1 MRHLV
6 RGCFFLGSFLALP
19 AFAQQRFEFYQ
30 GAREMAMG
38 GAGIATVN
46 DETALLINPAG
57 LGKLRDYILTVA
69 DPEVEAGSSTEK
81 ILGTKVDAALS
92 PQSLLNDL
100 NKNPDDPFH
109 AKAQM
114 FPSFVVPNF
123 GFGVLGK
130 YQVDAEV
137 LGSKNTYQ
145 LDYTNDYAA
154 VVGYNFRLFD
164 GILKIGANARAID
177 RTQIHTTL
185 PDTSTSLTERGLA
198 SEGMGLASDVGVILT
213 APWVWLP
220 TISAVYRDIGNTSY
234 SAGRGLFEDT
244 STSPATTDHT
254 MDVAVALFP
263 IVANRIRASWSFE
276 YTDILTVS
284 TEKQQIRRMHTG
296 AELNFGDAFFLRAG
310 LNEGYWTTGLEFDV
324 GHYQIQLTTYGEEVG
339 TYPQRIGERRYD
351 LKFSFRF

>member
-1 MRHLV
+1 MAV
-6 RGCFFLGSFLALP
+6 AMPAL
-19 AFAQQRFEFYQ
+19 AQQRFEFYQ

-46 DETALLINPAG
+46 DETALMINPAG
-57 LGKLRDYILTVA
+57 LGKLRDYIGTVV
-69 DPEVEAGSSTEK
+69 DPEIEAGASTER
-81 ILGTKVDAALS
+81 IIGTNVNSALN

-137 LGSKNTYQ
+137 LGANNTYR

-154 VVGYNFRLFD
+154 IVGYNFRLFD

-177 RTQIHTTL
+177 RTEIHQTL
-185 PDTSTSLTERGLA
+185 PDSSTNLTERGLA
-198 SEGMGLASDVGVILT
+198 SEGMGIASDVGVILT
-213 APWVWLP
+213 APWIWLP
-220 TISAVYRDIGNTSY
+220 TLSAVYRDIGNTSY
-234 SAGRGLFEDT
+234 DAGKGFFENT
-244 STSPATTDHT
+244 ATGPKTTDHT

-263 IVANRIRASWSFE
+263 IVSNHVRASWSFE
-276 YTDILTVS
+276 YTDILTMS

-296 AELNFGDAFFLRAG
+296 AELNFGDAFFVRAG
-310 LNEGYWTTGLEFDV
+310 ANEGYWTAGIELAL
-324 GHYQIQLTTYGEEVG
+324 GHYQIQLTTYGEEIG
-339 TYPQRIGERRYD
+339 TEPQRIDERRYD